1 MFACRPSTSVTRPK
15 TNPTPYYN
23 MPSAADS
30 TSCGPMPTTAKA
42 DLRID
47 GRDALKQLLTDVES
61 KSPGFKAI
69 LVYDVS
75 RWGRFQDADESAY
88 YEYICRLSGIEV
100 RYCAEQ
106 FENDGSVASTIVKT
120 VKRAMAGEYSRELSS
135 KVFAGQARLI
145 EMGFRQG
152 GTAGYGLRRRL
163 IDQNRNPKALLAFGE
178 RKSLQT
184 DRVVLEPGPADEVVT
199 VRRMFGM
206 LVHDNKSP
214 GEIASSLNDEQIK
227 TDLGRAWTSSSVQ
240 AVLSNEKYI
249 GNNVFNRISV
259 KLKKKRVAN
268 SPDMWVRAV
277 GVFPAII
284 EQELF
289 DAAQT
294 ALAIRNRHLSDN
306 EMLTLLK
313 ELYLRR
319 GRLTSIIIDESR
331 DLRTSATYRRYF
343 GSLGR
348 AYQLVGYLSY
358 RVSAFTEINRTLRRL
373 YADVHSEVLSNIQ
386 QLGGTVVGD
395 GKKDLITINGEFTCS
410 IVIARCT
417 SIRAGGVMRW
427 NVRLDSILRPDIT
440 VAVRLA
446 PDNQQAMDYYLP
458 ALPTAMS
465 SGRSPTP
472 TRTNCCRAIRSW
484 PSGGSFSGA
493 ISAAR
498 AHRGAAAASRTR
510 ERLPP
515 PR

>member
-1 MFACRPSTSVTRPK
+1 M
-15 TNPTPYYN
+15 
-23 MPSAADS
+23 
-30 TSCGPMPTTAKA
+30 
-42 DLRID
+42 RID
-47 GRDALKQLLTDVES
+47 GRDALKRLLTDVES

-88 YEYICRLSGIEV
+88 YEYICRRSGIEV

-152 GTAGYGLRRRL
+152 GPAGYGLRRRL
-163 IDQNRNPKALLAFGE
+163 IDQNRNPKALLTFGE

-184 DRVVLEPGPADEVVT
+184 DRVVLEPGPADEVAT
-199 VRRMFGM
+199 VRRMFAM
-206 LVHDNKSP
+206 LVHDKKSP

-259 KLKKKRVAN
+259 KLKKKRVVN
-268 SPDMWVRAV
+268 SAGMWIRAV
-277 GVFPAII
+277 GAFPAII
-284 EQELF
+284 ERELF

-294 ALAIRNRHLSDN
+294 ALAIRNRHLSND

-331 DLRTSATYRRYF
+331 DLPTSATYRRHF

-348 AYQLVGYLSY
+348 AYQLVGYLP
-358 RVSAFTEINRTLRRL
+358 
-373 YADVHSEVLSNIQ
+373 YAPVL
-386 QLGGTVVGD
+386 L
-395 GKKDLITINGEFTCS
+395 E
-410 IVIARCT
+410 
-417 SIRAGGVMRW
+417 
-427 NVRLDSILRPDIT
+427 
-440 VAVRLA
+440 
-446 PDNQQAMDYYLP
+446 
-458 ALPTAMS
+458 
-465 SGRSPTP
+465 SGRT
-472 TRTNCCRAIRSW
+472 TRWRSNAIL
-484 PSGGSFSGA
+484 SGSK
-493 ISAAR
+493 ISA
-498 AHRGAAAASRTR
+498 
-510 ERLPP
+510 LQ
-515 PR
+515 